1 MTGLKRGNWSIH
13 DLVRLRALYPKSREE
28 SVARLL
34 RRSVP
39 SVHRKARQI
48 FAAIS
53 MGREWSGGDD
63 LRLREG
69 FGVLDF
75 NALCLVLGRSAAD
88 VSARIATMRTNLRVD
103 RRWTRVEIGLLKRLY
118 GSRSD
123 EDLVVCLS
131 RSVHHVR
138 AKAQELCLSKD
149 KGFLAK
155 VGDATQSMPR
165 WRDEETVLLRQLY
178 PTTSNLTLAQRFH
191 RSVASVANKANQL
204 GLKKGSS
211 VLEEM
216 GRRNVSARYRS
227 SD

>member
-1 MTGLKRGNWSIH
+1 MTGLKRGNWSTH

-28 SVARLL
+28 RVARLL

-39 SVHRKARQI
+39 SVHRKARKI
-48 FAAIS
+48 FAAS
-53 MGREWSGGDD
+53 STKREWSGGDD
-63 LRLREG
+63 LSLREG
-69 FGVLDF
+69 FGVLEF

-103 RRWTRVEIGLLKRLY
+103 CRWTRTEIGSLKRLY

-131 RSVHHVR
+131 RSVNQVR
-138 AKAQELCLSKD
+138 AKARELCLSKD

-165 WRDEETVLLRQLY
+165 WCDEEIVLLRELY
-178 PTTSNLTLAQRFH
+178 PTTSNLTLAQRLH
-191 RSVASVANKANQL
+191 RSVASVANKGNQL
-204 GLKKGSS
+204 GLKKGSP
-211 VLEEM
+211 VLQEM